1 MTASIPASPPPDYGR
16 LKIVQSFDE
25 LVETQFK
32 NGVNALCWP
41 RVLEGDFAEVVA
53 ALPAGSGIVGLDDEE
68 LRALPLSAA
77 GQQAVA
83 VMLAD
88 RARLEAMD
96 LLPELNAVHGHVR
109 EPCDEP
115 VNTEVYSFHV
125 DSATVPA
132 DTWLCT
138 YHGASSEGLI
148 NEEAI
153 RKVDLPETRAK
164 LLAAYGGADGEG
176 FTEWVSDHCYDL
188 HYAPLAGAKPYV
200 FGIGN
205 LWRIATLHEGCAVP
219 PCIHRAPETR
229 PGDATR
235 LLLIA

>member
-1 MTASIPASPPPDYGR
+1 
-16 LKIVQSFDE
+16 
-25 LVETQFK
+25 
-32 NGVNALCWP
+32 
-41 RVLEGDFAEVVA
+41 
-53 ALPAGSGIVGLDDEE
+53 
-68 LRALPLSAA
+68 
-77 GQQAVA
+77 
-83 VMLAD
+83 MLAD

-138 YHGASSEGLI
+138 YHGASSEGLS
-148 NEEAI
+148 NEEAV
-153 RKVDLPETRAK
+153 RKVDLPETRAA
-164 LLAAYGGADGEG
+164 LLADYGGADDEG
-176 FTEWVSDHCYDL
+176 FREWLNDHCYDL
-188 HYAPLAGAKPYV
+188 HYTPLPGAKPYV
-200 FGIGN
+200 FGVGH
-205 LWRIATLHEGCAVP
+205 LWRIATEHPGCAVP

-229 PGDATR
+229 PGDVTR